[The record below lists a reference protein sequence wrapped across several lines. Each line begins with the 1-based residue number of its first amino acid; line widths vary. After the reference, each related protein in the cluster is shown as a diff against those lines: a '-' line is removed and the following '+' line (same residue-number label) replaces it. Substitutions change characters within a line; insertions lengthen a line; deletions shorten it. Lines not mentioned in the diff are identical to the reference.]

1 MSATS
6 KPRPR
11 DWHPLADSDPVPGD
25 PEEIRDEVKH
35 MVGVAENLREQA
47 KLLRGIKNDNELKG
61 KYATKLRDESEVL
74 EKHLREVAERYEHVH
89 GHLSNWAN
97 ELEDF
102 QSDADKVLANAKKEQ
117 EELEA
122 DKAKKKSGDSG
133 ADAGKGTD
141 EDPLQ
146 KYRTQLDRITG
157 DRDERAAHYAGKIG
171 DQLDDVIEDSWW
183 DNVKGWIH
191 DNIDA
196 IKFVLDALGWVAT
209 VLGFI
214 ALFIPGL
221 NVLVIGISIFIAA
234 SRFLMYLA
242 GEASL
247 AEVAVDCI
255 GLVTMAL
262 GVGMLSKLKVANNA
276 VKAASKAQRLSRLK
290 AAVRANKSAREG
302 IQRVIAETSD
312 DGLRQFGRQT
322 LNRMRREILDNAG
335 RVADE
340 AEVPLSRL
348 ERLGLGDS
356 DARAL
361 VENIRQNAGTF
372 PNAANAFGRSE
383 AYYRT
388 AVGAA
393 TFGTAADFT
402 DKALGESPVFP
413 DKPYYA
419 PYEDGKG
426 ELWQLPQDTHW

>member
-1 MSATS
+1 M
-6 KPRPR
+6 
-11 DWHPLADSDPVPGD
+11 
-25 PEEIRDEVKH
+25 
-35 MVGVAENLREQA
+35 
-47 KLLRGIKNDNELKG
+47 
-61 KYATKLRDESEVL
+61 ESS
-74 EKHLREVAERYEHVH
+74 H

-133 ADAGKGTD
+133 AYSDKGTD

-146 KYRTQLDRITG
+146 KYRPQLDRITG
-157 DRDERAAHYAGKIG
+157 DRHKRAAHYAGKIG
-171 DQLDDVIEDSWW
+171 EQLDDVIEDSWW

-196 IKFVLDALGWVAT
+196 IKFVLDALGWVAA

-247 AEVAVDCI
+247 AEVTVDCI

-290 AAVRANKSAREG
+290 AAVRANKSAL
-302 IQRVIAETSD
+302 RVSS
-312 DGLRQFGRQT
+312 G
-322 LNRMRREILDNAG
+322 
-335 RVADE
+335 
-340 AEVPLSRL
+340 LSR
-348 ERLGLGDS
+348 R
-356 DARAL
+356 
-361 VENIRQNAGTF
+361 
-372 PNAANAFGRSE
+372 PPM
-383 AYYRT
+383 
-388 AVGAA
+388 
-393 TFGTAADFT
+393 T
-402 DKALGESPVFP
+402 D
-413 DKPYYA
+413 
-419 PYEDGKG
+419 
-426 ELWQLPQDTHW
+426 